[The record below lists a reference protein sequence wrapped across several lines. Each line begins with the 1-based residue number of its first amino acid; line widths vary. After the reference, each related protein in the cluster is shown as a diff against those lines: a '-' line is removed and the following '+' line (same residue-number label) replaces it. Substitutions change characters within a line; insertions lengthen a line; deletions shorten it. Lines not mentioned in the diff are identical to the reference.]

1 MDSPARPSDRRLRAL
16 ALLLATLG
24 LVPQFGCSHNN
35 AINFATSTQFGVKVG
50 VNADKIPEVEIGYN
64 RQEAAR
70 VPVYLEQDGKPAK
83 STLSTPEIHVLLKQA
98 NELLKSNEEA
108 SRQRGITILTSLKN
122 RVEKGIGTNLVY
134 SLLFEAASTTT
145 ASDPNSTKGLQD
157 YIAATVALPGETRQF
172 FEQGKFIGKREG
184 ERYEDAY
191 SVLGT
196 FSGLASGASSNA
208 PNAKLKVSQFFATGI
223 AAQEL
228 ARYGG
233 AATINPGAQPPT
245 TLSATER
252 AKEREIG
259 RQQVEQANALDAVST
274 KIWSAKDPKQR
285 ERLAKS
291 ALDQV
296 PLPDDAD
303 IESEAAKIARQGSE
317 RALRNYLRAAYLE
330 YTPKMLSNL
339 NQQSNP

>member
-70 VPVYLEQDGKPAK
+70 VPVYLEQDGKPAH

-98 NELLKSNEEA
+98 DELLKGSA
-108 SRQRGITILTSLKN
+108 QDSPDKAGITLITDLKG
-122 RVEKGIGTNLVY
+122 RLGQGLSTNLVY
-134 SLLFEAASTTT
+134 SLLLGEASKQNPKTSILRA
-145 ASDPNSTKGLQD
+145 
-157 YIAATVALPGETRQF
+157 YIAAAADLPGTSRQF

-233 AATINPGAQPPT
+233 AATVNPGAQPPT
-245 TLSATER
+245 TLSVDER
-252 AKEREIG
+252 IKEREIG
-259 RQQVEQANALDAVST
+259 RQQQQASDGLTQIAEALWKTAEKDRPEKVDAMMQGVEAIRGRAA
-274 KIWSAKDPKQR
+274 
-285 ERLAKS
+285 
-291 ALDQV
+291 
-296 PLPDDAD
+296 AD
-303 IESEAAKIARQGSE
+303 IKR
-317 RALRNYLRAAYLE
+317 RLE
-330 YTPKMLSNL
+330 YAESAADIRKIISPYNEYTAVAKMKSNL
-339 NQQSNP
+339 KIR